1 MFLRMKGKDS
11 GFRLEIHL
19 PSAPGVQ
26 QPYKIGSFDL
36 GPACCGPHSSA
47 QAGWR
52 DIQLTDYDGQRQ
64 LLTELLPQLFLPYPG
79 QDLWPDH
86 SSTQPPHQ
94 LRMYVNGREVSQ
106 DSNIWSR
113 VLRSG
118 GQPSQ
123 KLPIKHTRDA
133 EMLGSM
139 QIMQLPPSWPADA
152 AAAATGIIFVM
163 PGADAV
169 FNLQPEVS
177 TSPLTYVIQ
186 RS

>member
-1 MFLRMKGKDS
+1 MRYIVHQPQECSSHTKLAALSWVLQSFG
-11 GFRLEIHL
+11 
-19 PSAPGVQ
+19 PS
-26 QPYKIGSFDL
+26 
-36 GPACCGPHSSA
+36 SSA
-47 QAGWR
+47 QASWR
-52 DIQLTDYDGQRQ
+52 DIQLIDYGGQRQ

-79 QDLWPDH
+79 QQLWPDQ
-86 SSTQPPHQ
+86 SRTQPPHQ
-94 LRMYVNGREVSQ
+94 LRMYGNGREVSQ

-113 VLRSG
+113 VHRSG

-123 KLPIKHTRDA
+123 KLPIKHTKDA
-133 EMLGSM
+133 EILGSM

-152 AAAATGIIFVM
+152 VAAATGIIFVM

-177 TSPLTYVIQ
+177 TSAMACVTQ